1 MLYVYPLLL
10 SLFTLTLTHALPT
23 SPQPS
28 AAASRPYSNH
38 TFLAAHNSP
47 FIGPLP
53 QHNQNL
59 NITEQLSLGIRFLQG
74 QTHRS
79 PTNESQL
86 QLCHTSCALEDGGPL
101 VQFLETVRG
110 WLQENPGEVV
120 SILLTNGDRVGVEM
134 FGEAF
139 RESGIEEMV
148 FVPETGDSGA
158 AVLPIEKW
166 PSVEEMVGMGKRV
179 VVFLGMYPQYP
190 ILSHVMSCPNADYN
204 QTTAPTHPQPPTS
217 STNSPTSSKPPSAKQ
232 TPPSQTA
239 ASTDPPAP
247 PRTAACTS

>member
-1 MLYVYPLLL
+1 MTKKNFFIYLYPLLL
-10 SLFTLTLTHALPT
+10 SLFIIAISHALPA
-23 SPQPS
+23 SQS
-28 AAASRPYSNH
+28 QSRPYSNH

-53 QHNQNL
+53 QQNQNL
-59 NITEQLSLGIRFLQG
+59 NITQQLSFGIRFLQG

-101 VQFLETVRG
+101 VQFLETVGG
-110 WLQENPGEVV
+110 WLLENPEEVV

-148 FVPETGDSGA
+148 FVPETNGDP
-158 AVLPIEKW
+158 VLPVESW
-166 PSVEEMVGMGKRV
+166 PSMEELVGMGKRV
-179 VVFLGMYPQYP
+179 VVFLGM
-190 ILSHVMSCPNADYN
+190 LSL
-204 QTTAPTHPQPPTS
+204 
-217 STNSPTSSKPPSAKQ
+217 
-232 TPPSQTA
+232 TPMPCYMQL
-239 ASTDPPAP
+239 
-247 PRTAACTS
+247 RC

>member
-1 MLYVYPLLL
+1 MNSFIYLYPLLL
-10 SLFTLTLTHALPT
+10 SLFSITIAHALPA
-23 SPQPS
+23 SQS
-28 AAASRPYSNH
+28 QSRPYSNH
-38 TFLAAHNSP
+38 TFLGAHDSP

-59 NITEQLSLGIRFLQG
+59 NITGQLSFGIRFLQG

-110 WLQENPGEVV
+110 WLLENPEEVV

-148 FVPETGDSGA
+148 FVPEANGDP
-158 AVLPIEKW
+158 VLPVESW
-166 PSVEEMVGMGKRV
+166 PSVEELVGMGKRV
-179 VVFLGMYPQYP
+179 VVFLGMYPS
-190 ILSHVMSCPNADYN
+190 ISCLMPCVTNYKRLRRQHLHN
-204 QTTAPTHPQPPTS
+204 PLHPG
-217 STNSPTSSKPPSAKQ
+217 
-232 TPPSQTA
+232 
-239 ASTDPPAP
+239 
-247 PRTAACTS
+247 

>member
-1 MLYVYPLLL
+1 MTKKNFFIYLYPLLL
-10 SLFTLTLTHALPT
+10 SLFIIAISHALPA
-23 SPQPS
+23 SQS
-28 AAASRPYSNH
+28 QSRPYSNH
-38 TFLAAHNSP
+38 TFLGAHDSP

-59 NITEQLSLGIRFLQG
+59 NITEQLSFGIRFLQG
-74 QTHRS
+74 QAHRS

-110 WLQENPGEVV
+110 WLLENPEEVV

-148 FVPETGDSGA
+148 FVPETNGDP
-158 AVLPIEKW
+158 VLPVESW
-166 PSVEEMVGMGKRV
+166 PSMEELVGMGKRV
-179 VVFLGMYPQYP
+179 VVFLGMYPSISYLMPCVANCKRLRRQHLHNP
-190 ILSHVMSCPNADYN
+190 LHSG
-204 QTTAPTHPQPPTS
+204 
-217 STNSPTSSKPPSAKQ
+217 
-232 TPPSQTA
+232 
-239 ASTDPPAP
+239 
-247 PRTAACTS
+247 

>member
-1 MLYVYPLLL
+1 MDCFIYLYPLLL
-10 SLFTLTLTHALPT
+10 SLFSLTLVHTLPT
-23 SPQPS
+23 SQ
-28 AAASRPYSNH
+28 SRPYSNH

-53 QHNQNL
+53 QQNQNL
-59 NITEQLSLGIRFLQG
+59 NITQQLSFGIRFLQG

-79 PTNESQL
+79 PTNDTQL

-110 WLQENPGEVV
+110 WLLENPGEVV

-148 FVPETGDSGA
+148 FVPETNGGDGGDS
-158 AVLPIEKW
+158 VLPVERW
-166 PSVEEMVGMGKRV
+166 PSVEELVGMGKRV
-179 VVFLGMYPQYP
+179 VVFLGMHISLNIPC
-190 ILSHVMSCPNADYN
+190 HTMRC
-204 QTTAPTHPQPPTS
+204 
-217 STNSPTSSKPPSAKQ
+217 
-232 TPPSQTA
+232 
-239 ASTDPPAP
+239 
-247 PRTAACTS
+247 